1 MAGFWENEAV
11 LVPVGVDED
20 VLRAFVYRVGLPV
33 LEFVREVEGK
43 GGTESPALSNFAT
56 RSLKDVFRVVKLG
69 VDFVAAVFPYC
80 NGDRI
85 RDSPNCDVPR
95 EFSDPMVASAK
106 GSL

>member
-1 MAGFWENEAV
+1 MAGAWENEAV

-20 VLRAFVYRVGLPV
+20 VFRGLVYRVGLPV
-33 LEFVREVEGK
+33 LEFVRDVEGK

-56 RSLKDVFRVVKLG
+56 RSLKDGFRAVKLG

-80 NGDRI
+80 NGNSICDF
-85 RDSPNCDVPR
+85 PNWDVPS
-95 EFSDPMVASAK
+95 EFRDPMVASAK